1 MKIVVFDL
9 DETLGYFV
17 EFSIFLD
24 CISNYLKRTNNEY
37 QITQT
42 DFNEILDLYPEF
54 IRPNIVQILSYLKN
68 KKQTR
73 DCKKL
78 MIYTNNQGPRSWA
91 TQLITFFE
99 SKLNYKLI
107 DQIIGA
113 FKINGRRVELCRSS
127 HDKSHNDLIRCTK
140 IPRNTEICFIDDV
153 YHPEMVDKNIYYI
166 NLKPY
171 VYDLDI
177 HVMIDRFSKSDIGK
191 RLITDQHEFKKLMV
205 SKFKEYNYIYVEKK
219 DDAYEIDK
227 ILGKKIMVH
236 LQKFFNKP
244 TNNKTRRANNR
255 SAHNKSIH
263 NRSNKNR

>member
-42 DFNEILDLYPEF
+42 DFNQILDLYPEF

-68 KKQTR
+68 KKQMR

-78 MIYTNNQGPRSWA
+78 MIYTNNQGPRTWA
-91 TQLITFFE
+91 NQIISFFE
-99 SKLNYKLI
+99 SKIEYKLI

-113 FKINGRRVELCRSS
+113 FKINGKRVELCRTS

-153 YHPEMVDKNIYYI
+153 YHQEMVNKNIYYI
-166 NLKPY
+166 NRTY
-171 VYDLDI
+171 
-177 HVMIDRFSKSDIGK
+177 MIWTSM
-191 RLITDQHEFKKLMV
+191 L
-205 SKFKEYNYIYVEKK
+205 
-219 DDAYEIDK
+219 
-227 ILGKKIMVH
+227 
-236 LQKFFNKP
+236 
-244 TNNKTRRANNR
+244 
-255 SAHNKSIH
+255 
-263 NRSNKNR
+263 